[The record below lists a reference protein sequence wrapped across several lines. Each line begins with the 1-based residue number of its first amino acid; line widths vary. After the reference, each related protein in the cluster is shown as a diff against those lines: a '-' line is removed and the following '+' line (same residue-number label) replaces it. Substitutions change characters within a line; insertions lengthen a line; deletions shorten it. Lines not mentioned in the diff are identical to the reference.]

1 MAGKVQIKIDVDS
14 ESVEFATDKTLTLT
28 EKTRLLKKE
37 LQTVPEGTKEW
48 HILNNTFNDTKDA
61 LDRVNTKSKDIFGT
75 FSLLPGPIG
84 QISNTLESTIDAFKI
99 FGSLKTTDIKA
110 QLGNLLQDFKGMA
123 TTIGNLTGITKLY
136 TVTNEFLSKAL
147 VKVGVGEGIAATGAK
162 ALSAALIATGLGAF
176 VVLLGMAAAGFYE
189 MATGT
194 DAAAAAEKR
203 LNDQLEKT
211 SQLLNLDL
219 ADAKRRQDKNIADMK
234 AGGKSEADIR
244 TQQVKDTKENL
255 KLTETA
261 LQESYANQNQIMKEG
276 KGDLAKAQ
284 DETLKFEQKVKDL
297 KAQIYIQDK
306 DNLTAANKEKQA
318 AIDKANAKGE
328 AQAAK
333 NKADRDKELD
343 AIKKGNEDALQETMS
358 EKDKEERLVNE
369 KYKVLIDLANKY
381 GMDTTQLKKGQA
393 AALAKIT
400 DKYNK
405 EDQEKEEKLQEERL
419 KKLEEYLNKEQ
430 NLRDSKRNYQSQKA
444 QQGLAKQLFDGL
456 ITEQEYQDKSL
467 ASNLAF
473 AQKKQ
478 TDDETTYNANKLALD
493 TLFANKGISE
503 KLYQEKSAEDKA
515 TYDQQVLDNDVAVT
529 DAGLAI
535 DQNAFDR
542 RKALAQASVEVEQAA
557 AQSKTAIQF
566 AYADAVGMVGNL
578 LTQFAGKNKGLAKAG
593 VILEQGANVA
603 KILIGASS
611 SIAQQ
616 TAAANAQA
624 AIFPP
629 LAPVIF
635 ANLARGI
642 ITTKI
647 GAGIGVIGA
656 IAGAAKGIADINSAD
671 TGEKASGG
679 GGGGAAAA
687 STGSKFANGGLLSGR
702 SHAEGGI
709 TTPYGELEGGEFVIN
724 KRSTQSFLPLLSAI
738 NSMGNRRYEN
748 GGMTASM
755 DQLQT
760 MMANQATPI
769 VKTYVVAS
777 DMSSQM
783 EADFRIKQL
792 ARL

>member
-147 VKVGVGEGIAATGAK
+147 VKVGVGEGIAATGAR

-176 VVLLGMAAAGFYE
+176 VVLLGVAASAFYE

-194 DAAAAAEKR
+194 DEAAAAEKR
-203 LNDQLEKT
+203 LNDQLERT

-219 ADAKRRQDKNIADMK
+219 ADAKRRQDKNIADMR

-255 KLTETA
+255 ALTETA

-284 DETLKFEQKVKDL
+284 EASLALEQKIKDY
-297 KAQIYIQDK
+297 KAQIYVQDK
-306 DNLTAANKEKQA
+306 DNLTATNKEKQA
-318 AIDKANAKGE
+318 IIDKANAKGE

-333 NKADRDKELD
+333 NKANRDEELD
-343 AIKKGNEDALQETMS
+343 EIKKGNEDALQETMS
-358 EKDKEERLVNE
+358 EKDKEERLVNQKYAALIALAE
-369 KYKVLIDLANKY
+369 KH
-381 GMDTTQLKKGQA
+381 GMDTTQLKAGQV

-400 DKYNK
+400 EKYNK
-405 EDQEKEEKLQEERL
+405 ENQEKEEKAQEDRL
-419 KKLEEYLNKEQ
+419 KKLEQYLDKEQ
-430 NLRDSKRNYQSQKA
+430 KLRESKRNYQSQKA
-444 QQGLAKQLFDGL
+444 EQALAKQLFDGL

-473 AQKKQ
+473 AKQKQ
-478 TDDETTYNANKLALD
+478 TDDETTYNTNKLALD
-493 TLFANKGISE
+493 TLYANKGISQQQYE
-503 KLYQEKSAEDKA
+503 ESSAENQA

-529 DAGLAI
+529 DASLAI

-542 RKALAQASVEVEQAA
+542 RKALAQASVEVTRAEAESKAA
-557 AQSKTAIQF
+557 LQMS
-566 AYADAVGMVGNL
+566 YANAVGMVGSL
-578 LTQFAGKNKGLAKAG
+578 LSQFAGKNKGLAKAG
-593 VILEQGANVA
+593 VILEQGANIA

-616 TAAANAQA
+616 TGAANAQA
-624 AIFPP
+624 ALFPP

-642 ITTKI
+642 VTTKI
-647 GAGIGVIGA
+647 GAGIGIAGA

-671 TGEKASGG
+671 TGEKAS

-783 EADFRIKQL
+783 EADFKIKQL

>member
-1 MAGKVQIKIDVDS
+1 MAGKVQIKIDVDA

-84 QISNTLESTIDAFKI
+84 QISNSLESTIDAFKI
-99 FGSLKTTDIKA
+99 FGSLKTTDLKA
-110 QLGNLLQDFKGMA
+110 QIGNLWTDFKEMGK
-123 TTIGNLTGITKLY
+123 TIGNLTGITKLY
-136 TVTNEFLSKAL
+136 TVTNQFLSKAL
-147 VKVGVGEGIAATGAK
+147 VQVGVGEGVAAAGAK
-162 ALSAALIATGLGAF
+162 ALSVALISTGLGAF

-194 DAAAAAEKR
+194 DEAAAAEKR

-211 SQLLNLDL
+211 SLLLNLDL

-234 AGGKSEADIR
+234 AQGKTEAEIR
-244 TQQVKDTKENL
+244 AQQIKDVKENL
-255 KLTETA
+255 KITEGA

-284 DETLKFEQKVKDL
+284 DETLKLEQKVKDL
-297 KAQIYIQDK
+297 KTEIYVKGKED
-306 DNLTAANKEKQA
+306 LVATNKEINAETEKQ
-318 AIDKANAKGE
+318 NAKNE
-328 AQAAK
+328 AQATK
-333 NKADRDKELD
+333 NKANRDRELD
-343 AIKKGNEDALQETMS
+343 ELKKGNEEALQETLG
-358 EKDKEERLVNE
+358 EKEKEERVVNQ
-369 KYKVLIDLANKY
+369 KYQRLIDLATKY

-393 AALAKIT
+393 AALAKIAE
-400 DKYNK
+400 KYTK
-405 EDQEKEEKLQEERL
+405 EEQEKEEKAQEERL
-419 KKLEEYLNKEQ
+419 KKLEQYLDKEQ
-430 NLRDSKRNYQSQKA
+430 KLRESKRNYQSQKA
-444 QQGLAKQLFDGL
+444 QQDIAKQLFDGL
-456 ITEQEYQDKSL
+456 ITEKEYQDKSL

-473 AQKKQ
+473 AKQKQ
-478 TDDETTYNANKLALD
+478 TDDETTYNTNKLALD
-493 TLFANKGISE
+493 TLYANKGISQKQYE
-503 KLYQEKSAEDKA
+503 EQSASNKA

-529 DAGLAI
+529 DASLAI

-542 RKALAQASVEVEQAA
+542 RKALAEASVEVERAA
-557 AQSKTAIQF
+557 AQSKAEIQM
-566 AYADAVGMVGNL
+566 AYADAVGMVGSL
-578 LTQFAGKNKGLAKAG
+578 LSQFAGKNKGLAKAG

-629 LAPVIF
+629 LAPAIF

-642 ITTKI
+642 VTTKI
-647 GAGIGVIGA
+647 GAAIGVVGA
-656 IAGAAKGIADINSAD
+656 IAGAAKGIADIDSAD
-671 TGEKASGG
+671 TGGG
-679 GGGGAAAA
+679 SSNTAATQQ
-687 STGSKFANGGLLSGR
+687 TGSKFAQGGLLDGR
-702 SHAEGGI
+702 SHSQGGI
-709 TTPYGELEGGEFVIN
+709 KTPYGELEGGEFVIN
-724 KRSTQSFLPLLSAI
+724 KRSTQSFLPLLAAI
-738 NSMGNRRYEN
+738 NASGNTN
-748 GGMTASM
+748 TNKGGNNVAM
-755 DQLQT
+755 DTIQT
-760 MMANQATPI
+760 MMMNQQQPV

-777 DMSSQM
+777 DIYSQAQ
-783 EADFRIKQL
+783 ADKKISDL